1 MLLFANEDSAGQVG
15 NPAPPPPP
23 PPRATFRA
31 TFRATLRTV
40 GLWGREECHLQKGNL
55 QNGNNCLAMFGS
67 SSSRLFLYFIPERAF
82 MLRQSEA
89 G

>member
-15 NPAPPPPP
+15 NPAPPPP